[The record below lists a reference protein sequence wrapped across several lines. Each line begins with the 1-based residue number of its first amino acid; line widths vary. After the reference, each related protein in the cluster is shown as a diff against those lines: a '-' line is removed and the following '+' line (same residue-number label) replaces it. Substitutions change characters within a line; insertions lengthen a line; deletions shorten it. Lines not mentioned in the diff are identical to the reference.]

1 MKKLL
6 LSCVVLFLLN
16 ILHINQSQA
25 QDWQNQKSVTLHTQ
39 FPTDTYA
46 QKVKVYNND
55 YLVGITKKEG
65 VDHYGFVLWKNND
78 NFKMISLLNTGNIII
93 NDFTL
98 YYDDLFFCGQRL
110 TSQGNYV
117 GIIGHLNMNDFINNG
132 NFQYEYADINTIE
145 NLTKIIY
152 YETGLGEKMLT
163 AIGNGSY
170 ISSTHAQIVHL
181 NLSNTNTITFNAYP
195 FTNQNQY
202 EVLWDMFYYNDYVIT
217 VSNVNLTNIYTIR
230 YFKHN
235 GQYLDN
241 VVSYYFTFPGVN
253 FNLTSNP
260 YHFPLHIADISQ
272 DEFAVCVSANDGQN
286 CFTLIN
292 FHKKWS
298 HHILSSQLHYHNDKD
313 NKPLE
318 MEYSSSFSRLLLLN
332 DSYFNNMGKVQTMTY
347 IDPFNTNSYNTLMEN
362 FNTPNQIN
370 HFSLIS
376 PKHYAVAG
384 TYSFSQS
391 NNMQL
396 FAIKDINYPYLSCL
410 DNSIV
415 NIDPINTT
423 PGNMCNLLQQYISI
437 NITWIIDNAN
447 PNIENII
454 IDCID

>member
-16 ILHINQSQA
+16 ILHFNQLQA

-39 FPTDTYA
+39 FTTDTYA

-55 YLVGITKKEG
+55 YLVGITKKDG

-78 NFKMISLLNTGNIII
+78 SSKMISLLNTADIII
-93 NDFTL
+93 NDFVL

-117 GIIGHLNMNDFINNG
+117 GIIGHLDMNDFINNG
-132 NFQYEYADINTIE
+132 NFQYEYADIITIE

-152 YETGLGEKMLT
+152 YETSFGEKMLT
-163 AIGNGSY
+163 AIGNESFILG
-170 ISSTHAQIVHL
+170 TFGQIVNL
-181 NLSNTNTITFNAYP
+181 NFSNPNTIAYTVCP
-195 FTNQNQY
+195 FYNLTHL

-217 VSNVNLTNIYTIR
+217 LSNIHLTDEYIIR
-230 YFKHN
+230 YLKHD

-241 VVSYYFTFPGVN
+241 VDSYSFTFPGVN
-253 FNLTSNP
+253 FNLSSNP

-298 HHILSSQLHYHNDKD
+298 HHILSSQLHHHNDKD

-318 MEYSSSFSRLLLLN
+318 MEYSSNFSRLLLLN
-332 DSYFNNMGKVQTMTY
+332 DSYFNNMGKIQTMTY
-347 IDPFNTNSYNTLMEN
+347 IDPFNTNSYNTLMES

-396 FAIKDINYPYLSCL
+396 FATKDINYDFLSCL

-423 PGNMCNLLQQYISI
+423 PGNICNPLPLYNFM

>member
-1 MKKLL
+1 MKRII

-25 QDWQNQKSVTLHTQ
+25 QNWQNSLSVTLHTQ
-39 FPTDTYA
+39 FSTDAYA
-46 QKVKVYNND
+46 QKVKVYNNN
-55 YLVGITKKEG
+55 YLVGITKKDG
-65 VDHYGFVLWKNND
+65 VDHYGFVLWHNTDNYKN
-78 NFKMISLLNTGNIII
+78 IALLNTADIII

-132 NFQYEYADINTIE
+132 NFQYEYADINTIK

-152 YETGLGEKMLT
+152 YETTFGEKMLT
-163 AIGNGSY
+163 AIGNDSP
-170 ISSTHAQIVHL
+170 ILSTFGQIVNL
-181 NLSNTNTITFNAYP
+181 NFSNPNTIAYTVCP
-195 FTNQNQY
+195 FYNLTHL
-202 EVLWDMFYYNDYVIT
+202 EVLWDMFYCNDYVIT
-217 VSNVNLTNIYTIR
+217 VSNVHLTNEYIIR
-230 YFKHN
+230 YLKHD

-241 VVSYYFTFPGVN
+241 VDSYSFTFPGIN
-253 FNLTSNP
+253 FNLSSDP

-272 DEFAVCVSANDGQN
+272 YAFAVCVSANDGQN
-286 CFTLIN
+286 FFTLIN

-298 HHILSSQLHYHNDKD
+298 HYILSSQLHYHNDKD

-318 MEYSSSFSRLLLLN
+318 MEYSSNFSRLLLLN
-332 DSYFNNMGKVQTMTY
+332 DSYFSNMGKVQTMTY
-347 IDPFNTNSYNTLMEN
+347 IDPFDTNSYNTLMEN

-376 PKHYAVAG
+376 PDHYAVAG

-396 FAIKDINYPYLSCL
+396 FATKDINHPYLSCL

-423 PGNMCNLLQQYISI
+423 PGNICNPLLPYSLMS
-437 NITWIIDNAN
+437 ITWIIDNAN

>member
-1 MKKLL
+1 MKKFL
-6 LSCVVLFLLN
+6 LSCIVLFLLN
-16 ILHINQSQA
+16 ILYISQLSA

-39 FPTDTYA
+39 FTTDTYA

-55 YLVGITKKEG
+55 YLVGITKKDG

-78 NFKMISLLNTGNIII
+78 SSKMISLLNTADIII

-110 TSQGNYV
+110 TNQGNYV

-132 NFQYEYADINTIE
+132 NFQYEYADIITIE

-152 YETGLGEKMLT
+152 YETTFGEKMLT

-170 ISSTHAQIVHL
+170 ILGTFGQIVNL
-181 NLSNTNTITFNAYP
+181 NFSNPNTIAYTICP
-195 FTNQNQY
+195 FYNLTHL

-217 VSNVNLTNIYTIR
+217 VSNIHLTNEYIIR
-230 YFKHN
+230 YLKHD

-241 VVSYYFTFPGVN
+241 VDSYFFTFPGVN

-272 DEFAVCVSANDGQN
+272 DTFAVCVSANDGQN
-286 CFTLIN
+286 YFTLIN

-298 HHILSSQLHYHNDKD
+298 HHILSSQLHYHYDK
-313 NKPLE
+313 NNEPLE
-318 MEYSSSFSRLLLLN
+318 MEYSSNFGRLLLLN
-332 DSYFNNMGKVQTMTY
+332 DSYFNNMGKIQTMTY
-347 IDPFNTNSYNTLMEN
+347 IDPFEQNAYNTLMES

-376 PKHYAVAG
+376 PDHYAVAG

-396 FAIKDINYPYLSCL
+396 FATKDINHPYLSCL

-423 PGNMCNLLQQYISI
+423 PGNICISLPQYSPMGI
-437 NITWIIDNAN
+437 NWVIDNAN
-447 PNIENII
+447 LNIENINV
-454 IDCID
+454 DCID

>member
-39 FPTDTYA
+39 FTTDTYA

-55 YLVGITKKEG
+55 YLVGITKKDG

-78 NFKMISLLNTGNIII
+78 SSKMISLLNTAYIII

-117 GIIGHLNMNDFINNG
+117 GIIGHLDMNDFINNG
-132 NFQYEYADINTIE
+132 NFQYEYADINTVE

-152 YETGLGEKMLT
+152 YETSFGEKMLT
-163 AIGNGSY
+163 AIGNESFILG
-170 ISSTHAQIVHL
+170 TFGQIVNL
-181 NLSNTNTITFNAYP
+181 NFSNPNTIAYTVCP
-195 FTNQNQY
+195 FYNLTHL

-217 VSNVNLTNIYTIR
+217 LSNIHLTNEYIIR
-230 YFKHN
+230 YLKHD

-241 VVSYYFTFPGVN
+241 VDSYSFTFPGVN

-298 HHILSSQLHYHNDKD
+298 HHILSSQLHYHYDK
-313 NKPLE
+313 NNEPLE
-318 MEYSSSFSRLLLLN
+318 MEYSSNFSRLLLLN
-332 DSYFNNMGKVQTMTY
+332 DSYFSNMGKVQTMTY

-376 PKHYAVAG
+376 PNHYAVAG

-396 FAIKDINYPYLSCL
+396 FATKDINHDFLSCL

-423 PGNMCNLLQQYISI
+423 PGNICNPLLPYSLMS
-437 NITWIIDNAN
+437 ITWIIDNAN
-447 PNIENII
+447 HNIENII